1 MSGEQV
7 REILKD
13 RYDIDSV
20 IEGHG
25 VLMCLI
31 DISADNIL
39 TLQTIFKEL
48 GYNKSWGLRPKGSKQ
63 SDAITF
69 DEVSREKHYL

>member
-1 MSGEQV
+1 MSGDQV

-25 VLMCLI
+25 VLICLM
-31 DISADNIL
+31 DISPDNIL

-48 GYNKSWGLRPKGSKQ
+48 GYNKSWGIRPKESKQ
-63 SDAITF
+63 SDAIRF
-69 DEVSREKHYL
+69 DEISREKHDL